1 MAHEEE
7 IDRRTFCRQACQA
20 ASCFALG
27 PLLQGCGGGGGGSAP
42 SNVPQLA
49 AVNGSVSG
57 NTVVVQ
63 IGSASPL
70 AAVGGAAI
78 LFSSGGTFLVSP
90 PRPDKVTGPDTHRT
104 APACPD

>member
-49 AVNGSVSG
+49 SVNGSVSG

-78 LFSSGGTFLVSP
+78 PFRSGGTVLVS
-90 PRPDKVTGPDTHRT
+90 RTGHDAVHALTAART
-104 APACPD
+104 RA